1 VKPPGVEE
9 RTPPAAGP
17 GGLPC
22 PYPGCP
28 GVVAETDLHTELLA
42 CRACRRLL
50 ARCPRVRQQRCRALN
65 RPLARYCRHCGGPL
79 EPGWAEALWARTL
92 RAGEAAARA
101 ARKHLILEGQG
112 HKLASLE
119 KYLPAD
125 NTWVGWSLG
134 FLHVA
139 GRLWVGAPDGRH
151 LFLNPFAEPGEHPV
165 VWERLWHDPTPARLR
180 AKSNGTWLV
189 FFSEHGLKALNLVP
203 LEDPGRKEYAPLHVW
218 TADATQ
224 RLVSEPVFLPG
235 ATQGEVGQLER
246 RLAWVTAGP
255 EGLVLWLAVLS
266 AGQTVTAPESEPP
279 AGGWPAAGGRHVQ
292 VRQFPLSADGKPL
305 AAESR
310 VALVEA
316 PFRERLCLALATR
329 QTLWLLEVPAAT
341 SGQAVEAVA
350 LLTRPRL
357 VIDRHDLPGLAFVP
371 ALGPGETRQR
381 GTLFVSWRDEAR
393 TGGKET
399 LQVVAVTPA
408 GLVDDFSCLE
418 FGGGPIAV
426 VEDGGGVGGT
436 RRVLCLA
443 GDSLVLTDASG
454 IQRRVQAN
462 DYLLGTWH
470 GQVYQG
476 VCACTGMEAS
486 EGQRHWFVL
495 LADLRDGS
503 LVQGGLLKVEH
514 LEGPPVLLGD
524 NLFTLERAGRDVQLR
539 CRRLGYP
546 VG

>member
-1 VKPPGVEE
+1 
-9 RTPPAAGP
+9 
-17 GGLPC
+17 
-22 PYPGCP
+22 
-28 GVVAETDLHTELLA
+28 VAETDLHSELLA
-42 CRACRRLL
+42 CRQCRRLL

-79 EPGWAEALWARTL
+79 EPGWAEALWARAL
-92 RAGEAAARA
+92 RAGEAAARN
-101 ARKHLILEGQG
+101 ARRHLTLEGQG
-112 HKLASLE
+112 RKLASLE
-119 KYLPAD
+119 KYLPAE

-151 LFLNPFAEPGEHPV
+151 LFLNPFAEPGEPPV

-180 AKSNGTWLV
+180 AKRSGTWLA

-203 LEDPGRKEYAPLHVW
+203 LEDPGRKEYAPLDVW
-218 TADATQ
+218 TADARQ

-255 EGLVLWLAVLS
+255 EGMVLWLAALS
-266 AGQTVTAPESEPP
+266 AGQTVTAPEAEPP
-279 AGGWPAAGGRHVQ
+279 AGGWPATDGRHVQ
-292 VRQFPLSADGKPL
+292 VRQHPLVADGKPL

-310 VALVEA
+310 VALTEA
-316 PFRERLCLALATR
+316 PFRDRLCLALATR
-329 QTLWLLEVPAAT
+329 QTLWLLEVPAAP
-341 SGQAVEAVA
+341 SGQSVEAVA

-357 VIDRHDLPGLAFVP
+357 VIDRHDLPGLAFVA
-371 ALGPGETRQR
+371 ALGPGESRQR

-393 TGGKET
+393 PGGKET
-399 LQVVAVTPA
+399 LQVVSVTPA
-408 GLVDDFSCLE
+408 GLVDEFSCLE
-418 FGGGPIAV
+418 YGGGPVAV
-426 VEDGGGVGGT
+426 VEDTGGAGGT
-436 RRVLCLA
+436 RRVLCLG
-443 GDSLVLTDASG
+443 GDALVLTDTSG

-462 DYLLGTWH
+462 DYLPGSWH

-476 VCACTGMEAS
+476 VCVCTGMEAS

-503 LVQGGLLKVEH
+503 LVQGGLLKAEH

-546 VG
+546 G